1 MTVFILIIPAICIIG
16 AYDSENSS
24 FCFVLCVIYSN
35 FVIKK
40 LYENMGRGKLEKFA
54 DMERYENVFEYP
66 YHVMEQK
73 PFDMKGQWRER
84 LCSSW
89 DADEAN
95 IPWNWQSVSLK
106 QTSLELT

>member
-1 MTVFILIIPAICIIG
+1 MTVFMLIIPAICIIG

-54 DMERYENVFEYP
+54 DMERYENVSCDGAETF
-66 YHVMEQK
+66 
-73 PFDMKGQWRER
+73 
-84 LCSSW
+84 
-89 DADEAN
+89 
-95 IPWNWQSVSLK
+95 
-106 QTSLELT
+106 